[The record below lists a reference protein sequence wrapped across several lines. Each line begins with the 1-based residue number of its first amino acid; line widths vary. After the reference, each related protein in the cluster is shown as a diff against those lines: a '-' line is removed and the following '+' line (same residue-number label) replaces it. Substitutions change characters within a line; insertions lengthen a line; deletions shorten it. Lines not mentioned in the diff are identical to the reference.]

1 MNSENRFEQI
11 AGMAILLLL
20 VIGCFV
26 VLRPFVSAVLLAL
39 ILSYSTY
46 PIYAWC
52 EHVLKGRRGLAA
64 TLMTLM
70 VAVVLL
76 VPLIILGSSLAE
88 QGAAA
93 TRWVRGLFS
102 DGPPGPPGWIANIP
116 VVGTQ
121 LYEYWQGLA
130 HNTAKL
136 LSELSDLGQYLLPAG
151 EWLLRAAAI
160 LGQGTLQ
167 LALSLFIA
175 FFFYRDGIDGAKR
188 LQSVARRLWG
198 ERAIRLLDVVGA
210 TIKSVVYGTIGT
222 AIAQSTLTTLGLW
235 LAGVPGVLLLGFL
248 TFLVALTPIGAPLVW
263 FPAAIWLFY
272 TGATGWAVFLVLWGI
287 FVVGG
292 ADNIIRPY
300 FISRGSDLPFVL
312 VFLGVLGG
320 TLAFGFLGLFLG
332 PTLLATGYEI
342 VRDWAR
348 IDPPVLSVDQTT
360 NQETRNSKSET
371 RNNSE

>member
-1 MNSENRFEQI
+1 MNGENRLEQI
-11 AGMAILLLL
+11 AGMALLVLL

-26 VLRPFVSAVLLAL
+26 VLRPFVSALLLAL
-39 ILSYSTY
+39 ILSYSTW

-52 EHVLKGRRGLAA
+52 ERVLKGRKGVAA
-64 TLMTLM
+64 TLMTLL
-70 VAVVLL
+70 VAAVLL
-76 VPLIILGSSLAE
+76 IPLIILGSSLAD
-88 QGAAA
+88 QAAAA
-93 TRWVRGLFS
+93 TGWVQRLLA
-102 DGPPGPPGWIANIP
+102 DGPPDPPGWVADIP
-116 VVGTQ
+116 LVGTQ
-121 LYEYWQGLA
+121 VSQYWQGLA

-136 LSELSDLGQYLLPAG
+136 LNDLASAKMVSDLSQYLLSAG
-151 EWLLRAAAI
+151 EFLLIGAAVLAK
-160 LGQGTLQ
+160 GTLQ

-175 FFFYRDGIDGAKR
+175 FFLYRDGLGAKR

-198 ERAIRLLDVVGA
+198 ERGLHVLDVVGA

-222 AIAQSTLTTLGLW
+222 AVAQSTLTTLGLW
-235 LAGVPGVLLLGFL
+235 QAGVPGVLLLGFV
-248 TFLVALTPIGAPLVW
+248 TFLLALTPIGAPLVW
-263 FPAAIWLFY
+263 LPAALWLFY
-272 TGATGWAVFLVLWGI
+272 IGATGWAVFLVLWGFI
-287 FVVGG
+287 VVGG

-348 IDPPVLSVDQTT
+348 VEEPLPEPPADAL
-360 NQETRNSKSET
+360 
-371 RNNSE
+371 

>member
-1 MNSENRFEQI
+1 MNVENRFEQI
-11 AGMAILLLL
+11 AGAAILLLL
-20 VIGCFV
+20 VIGCFI
-26 VLRPFVSAVLLAL
+26 VLRPFVSALLLAL
-39 ILSYSTY
+39 ILSYSTW
-46 PIYAWC
+46 PINAWG
-52 EHVLKGRRGLAA
+52 ERVLKGRKGLTA
-64 TLMTLM
+64 TLMTSL
-70 VAVVLL
+70 VAAVS
-76 VPLIILGSSLAE
+76 LIPIIVLGSSLAE
-88 QGAAA
+88 QVAVASA
-93 TRWVRGLFS
+93 WAQRLIAE
-102 DGPPGPPGWIANIP
+102 GPPDPPSWVAEIP
-116 VVGTQ
+116 VVGEQ
-121 LYEYWQGLA
+121 LYQYWQGLT
-130 HNTAKL
+130 HNTAQLLNELANAKL
-136 LSELSDLGQYLLPAG
+136 VSDLGQYLLSAG
-151 EWLLRAAAI
+151 EFLLIGAAAVA
-160 LGQGTLQ
+160 QGTVE

-175 FFFYRDGIDGAKR
+175 FFLYRDGIDGAKR

-198 ERAIRLLDVVGA
+198 EPGLHMLDVVGA

-222 AIAQSTLTTLGLW
+222 AIAQSTLTSLGLW

-248 TFLVALTPIGAPLVW
+248 TFLMALTPIGAPLVW
-263 FPAAIWLFY
+263 FPAALWLFY

-348 IDPPVLSVDQTT
+348 IEPPSAPSGPQPNAGV
-360 NQETRNSKSET
+360 
-371 RNNSE
+371 

>member
-1 MNSENRFEQI
+1 MNGENRFEQI
-11 AGMAILLLL
+11 AGMALLLVL
-20 VIGCFV
+20 VIGCFL
-26 VLRPFVSAVLLAL
+26 VLRPFVSALLLAL
-39 ILSYSTY
+39 ILSYSTW
-46 PIYAWC
+46 PIYAWG
-52 EHVLKGRRGLAA
+52 ERVLNGRKGVAA
-64 TLMTLM
+64 TVMTSL
-70 VAVVLL
+70 VATVSLL
-76 VPLIILGSSLAE
+76 PVIILGSSLAD
-88 QGAAA
+88 QVGA
-93 TRWVRGLFS
+93 TTGWVRRLIA
-102 DGPPGPPGWIANIP
+102 DGPPDPPGWVADIP

-121 LYEYWQGLA
+121 LHQYWQGLA

-136 LSELSDLGQYLLPAG
+136 LNELASAKIVSDLSQYLLSAG
-151 EWLLRAAAI
+151 EFLLIGAAV

-188 LQSVARRLWG
+188 LQSVVRRLWG
-198 ERAIRLLDVVGA
+198 ERGLHVLDVVGA
-210 TIKSVVYGTIGT
+210 TIKSVVYGTLGT
-222 AIAQSTLTTLGLW
+222 AIAQSTLTASGLW
-235 LAGVPGVLLLGFL
+235 LSGVPGVLLLGFI

-263 FPAAIWLFY
+263 LPAALWLFY
-272 TGATGWAVFLVLWGI
+272 TGATGWAIFLVLWGFI
-287 FVVGG
+287 VVGG

-348 IDPPVLSVDQTT
+348 IDASPSAPPEPQPNVGA
-360 NQETRNSKSET
+360 
-371 RNNSE
+371 

>member
-26 VLRPFVSAVLLAL
+26 VLRPFVSALLLAL
-39 ILSYSTY
+39 ILSYSTF

-52 EHVLKGRRGLAA
+52 ERVFRGRKGLAA
-64 TLMTLM
+64 TVMTLL
-70 VAVVLL
+70 VAAVLL
-76 VPLIILGSSLAE
+76 VPLVILGSSLA
-88 QGAAA
+88 QQVAAA
-93 TRWVRGLFS
+93 TGWVRSLFS
-102 DGPPGPPGWIANIP
+102 DGPPGPPSWIANIP

-136 LSELSDLGQYLLPAG
+136 LSELSDFGQYLLPAG
-151 EWLLRAAAI
+151 EWLLRVAAI

-175 FFFYRDGIDGAKR
+175 FFLYRDGIAGAKG
-188 LQSVARRLWG
+188 LQSVARRLGG
-198 ERAIRLLDVVGA
+198 ERGIRILDVVGA

-222 AIAQSTLTTLGLW
+222 AIAQSILTSLGLW
-235 LAGVPGVLLLGFL
+235 LAGVPGVLLLAFL
-248 TFLVALTPIGAPLVW
+248 TFLMALTPIGAPLVW

-272 TGATGWAVFLVLWGI
+272 AGATGWAVFLVLWGI

-300 FISRGSDLPFVL
+300 FISRGSALPFVL
-312 VFLGVLGG
+312 VFLGVIGG

-342 VRDWAR
+342 IRDWTQ
-348 IDPPVLSVDQTT
+348 IDSPTAPPAPKPNVGV
-360 NQETRNSKSET
+360 
-371 RNNSE
+371 